1 MLMWYSSQMPVRLVM
16 FKLTTAKISSKN
28 LKKIPKETKQ
38 LTRKNKKKTKNDEK
52 TPEPEQRFIVC
63 MFNFIFLI
71 LLKYRYNADRSIKFV
86 LALSIAI

>member
-1 MLMWYSSQMPVRLVM
+1 M

-28 LKKIPKETKQ
+28 LKKIPKETKP

-63 MFNFIFLI
+63 MFKFIFLI